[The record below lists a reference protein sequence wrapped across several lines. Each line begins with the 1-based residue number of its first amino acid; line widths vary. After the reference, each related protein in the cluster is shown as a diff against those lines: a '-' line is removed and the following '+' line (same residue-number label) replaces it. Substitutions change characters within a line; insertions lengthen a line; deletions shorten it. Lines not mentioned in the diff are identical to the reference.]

1 MKRTNRIFTVLIFIF
16 LYIPMVVLVLG
27 SFNTGKNLAVFEGF
41 TLNQY
46 KELFRDADLLAL
58 LGNSLLI
65 AILSTA
71 IATAFGTFAAVGI
84 HSLKPRMRKAV
95 MTLTNIPMTN
105 PDIVT
110 GISLSLLFVFIG
122 TGMLGQKQSL
132 NFWTLLIAHITFN
145 LPYVILNVM
154 PKLQQMNPALQDAA
168 MDLGCTPVQS
178 FFKVTIHEIM
188 PGIIS
193 GAIMAFTMSLD
204 DFVISYFVTGS
215 EFVTLPVKIYSF
227 TKKPIHPKVYAMFTL
242 LFLLIFVLMVT
253 MNLLQLRG
261 EKRKTDKQARIPSKG
276 MRIFQRVA
284 AIACVAVLLI
294 GSFALIVTTRQDKI
308 TLNVMNWGQN
318 IADGTED
325 TLDIIA
331 AFEEKYPNIKVNYSE
346 YASNEELYS
355 KLSTGGLVV
364 DIIIPS
370 DYMIDRMRREGM
382 LQELNFDNIPN
393 YKNVISTYKDQ
404 PYDPENKY
412 SVPYTWGTV
421 GIIYNS
427 KYVDEADVTG
437 WELLWNEKYAGQI
450 LMFDNSRDAFG
461 IAQYKLNSQ
470 SDDPNS
476 FSVNSTD
483 KEELDACAKELAKQ
497 KPLVRQYVMDQ
508 VYDKMIE
515 ENAWIAPYYAGDAM
529 MMMDSNEDL
538 RFYLPENQKFN
549 LFIDAMCIPTCAQE
563 KEAAEKFIDFM
574 CDPEIS
580 GANMDY
586 ICYGS
591 PIEGAT
597 DYMEEYLAESE
608 VIYPPDEILSR
619 GTSYGYLPQ
628 ETIRYVENQFLGIR
642 VGKSAD
648 EEEDA
653 ASGSAAPAIIMLTAL
668 AAAGV
673 FLCLPKRKSK

>member
-16 LYIPMVVLVLG
+16 LYIPMAVLILG

-46 KELFRDADLLAL
+46 KELFRDGDLLAL

-276 MRIFQRVA
+276 MRIFRRTV
-284 AIACVAVLLI
+284 AIACVAVLLCGSLVLII
-294 GSFALIVTTRQDKI
+294 GTRKDKI

-318 IADGTED
+318 IADGSDE

-331 AFEEKYPNIKVNYSE
+331 AFEEAYPHIDVNYSE

-364 DIIIPS
+364 DVIIPS
-370 DYMIDRMRREGM
+370 DYMIARMISEDM
-382 LQELNFDNIPN
+382 LLPLDFDNIPN
-393 YKNVISTYKDQ
+393 YENVMDTYKNQ
-404 PYDPENKY
+404 SYDPQNQY

-437 WELLWNEKYAGQI
+437 WDLLWNEKYAGQI

-461 IAQYKLNSQ
+461 IAQYKLGY
-470 SDDPNS
+470 D
-476 FSVNSTD
+476 VNTTD
-483 KEELDACAKELAKQ
+483 KAELQACADALSAQ
-497 KPLVRQYVMDQ
+497 RPLVQQYVMDQ
-508 VYDKMIE
+508 VYAKME
-515 ENAWIAPYYAGDAM
+515 DENAWIAP
-529 MMMDSNEDL
+529 
-538 RFYLPENQKFN
+538 
-549 LFIDAMCIPTCAQE
+549 
-563 KEAAEKFIDFM
+563 
-574 CDPEIS
+574 
-580 GANMDY
+580 
-586 ICYGS
+586 
-591 PIEGAT
+591 
-597 DYMEEYLAESE
+597 
-608 VIYPPDEILSR
+608 
-619 GTSYGYLPQ
+619 
-628 ETIRYVENQFLGIR
+628 
-642 VGKSAD
+642 
-648 EEEDA
+648 
-653 ASGSAAPAIIMLTAL
+653 
-668 AAAGV
+668 
-673 FLCLPKRKSK
+673 